1 MTPPGAALPGS
12 ILAHGI
18 GGRQDLPIP
27 FGHVLVGAAAALL
40 VSFAVLAFAWRRPRY
55 DAASAGVP
63 LPGAVQAAV
72 SSRWWTLLG
81 QALGLLL
88 TAYALIGAL
97 LGPDLATN
105 PTAGVVYVLFWIG
118 LVPVSV
124 LLGPVWR
131 WLNPLRTLHALG
143 ARAVRADPKRGLLDY
158 PERLGHWPAAVV
170 LLAFTWLE
178 LVAPDNVTLPVIRAW
193 FAGYLALTLVGAAV
207 YGSRWFERA
216 DAFEVYSTLLGRLS
230 PLGRRGDGRLVLRSP
245 LSGLDGVP
253 PLPGLVAVVCVL
265 LGSTAYDSFSSAPV
279 WVRLVQGGA
288 LPETL
293 AGTLGLVGMVAL
305 VAATYA
311 AAATLAGGVAGE
323 VPGGGAGSVAGGR
336 RTTLPGRFAHSLVPI
351 VVGYLVAHY
360 LTLLVLEG
368 QRTVIYLSDPLSSGA
383 DWLGTAGRGVDQ
395 TLATMPALIASVQ
408 VLAVVTGHVL
418 GVVAAHDRSVRLFRG
433 RAALLGQLPLLGVMV
448 GYTVGGLLLLF
459 AA

>member
-1 MTPPGAALPGS
+1 MTLAVSALTGGV
-12 ILAHGI
+12 LAHGI

-63 LPGAVQAAV
+63 LPGTVQAAV

-81 QALGLLL
+81 QAVGLLL

-118 LVPVSV
+118 LVPASV

-143 ARAVRADPKRGLLDY
+143 ARALRADPERGLLDY
-158 PERLGHWPAAVV
+158 PERLGHWPAALV

-207 YGSRWFERA
+207 FGSRWFDRA
-216 DAFEVYSTLLGRLS
+216 DPFEVYSTLLGRLS
-230 PLGRRGDGRLVLRSP
+230 PFGRRGDGRLVLRSP
-245 LSGLDGVP
+245 LAGLDGVP

-279 WVRLVQGGA
+279 WVRLAQGGA
-288 LPETL
+288 LPEAL
-293 AGTLGLVGMVAL
+293 AGTVGLAGMVAL

-311 AAATLAGGVAGE
+311 AATVLAGGVTDGI
-323 VPGGGAGSVAGGR
+323 PRGGADVR
-336 RTTLPGRFAHSLVPI
+336 RTSLPAGFAHSLVPI

-360 LTLLVLEG
+360 YTLLVLEG
-368 QRTVIYLSDPLSSGA
+368 QRTLIYLSDPLSSGA
-383 DWLGTAGRGVDQ
+383 DWLGIAGRGVDQ
-395 TLATMPALIASVQ
+395 TLATMPALVASVQ
-408 VLAVVTGHVL
+408 VLAVVTGHVV

-433 RAALLGQLPLLGVMV
+433 RSALLGQLPLLGVMV